1 VLIDGLGSDHDFLE
15 EKAAFGRQ
23 QLLLAHRF
31 SFELLAFEVPLYAVS
46 PTILSLVVESCY
58 PAALSFCPPTVLA
71 FFGGSKHR
79 VKTG

>member
-46 PTILSLVVESCY
+46 PTILS
-58 PAALSFCPPTVLA
+58 
-71 FFGGSKHR
+71 
-79 VKTG
+79 